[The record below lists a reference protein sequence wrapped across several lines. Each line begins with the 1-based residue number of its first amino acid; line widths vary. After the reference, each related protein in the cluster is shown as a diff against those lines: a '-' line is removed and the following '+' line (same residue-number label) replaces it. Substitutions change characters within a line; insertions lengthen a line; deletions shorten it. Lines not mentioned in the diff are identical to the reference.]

1 MLGKAHFAITVA
13 QWFELGGSS
22 MNRYRVA
29 ALSFVSLWLG
39 STSIALASAPNCFSL
54 PDQRG
59 DHAGSS
65 ARKVT
70 LGSRITTTA
79 ACEYALAPDATWVA
93 LGASDGDFAGLVDA
107 LATQTT
113 TTLRERPT
121 TIYGRALKK
130 GARAS
135 DAAGSALESVF
146 LAGCTEYLLTEAH
159 GFSLR
164 VPIETQRPTV
174 TRQAGA
180 TSCGADHVG
189 LFVVAMAS
197 SATAPLLKRGP
208 FVASLATDA
217 SELVLDPGAYA
228 IYAARSSDDVGYL
241 LGRVESGSSL
251 TPLRDALRAVE
262 EGRGSAWLR
271 GSWKQGR
278 FHLAP
283 VSAALRNSEAWSE
296 LRTAAVANSA
306 WLQRRDKQ
314 RNNTTELG
322 KVSLSP
328 EGDAIHLPTNELTR
342 AMVEQYGPEGRTMA
356 PDLSEWSNVLDG
368 IELCVASRYALPA
381 AGARVTA
388 NVAPQ
393 CMAMSRLMVPLSV
406 QSSGLGSGRVCVRDN
421 LRVMTTTGS
430 RAGRDLPEICT
441 DLQGPTSATAGT
453 QSLLLVTRGSKL
465 RFEGDGVGTL
475 FACTNNVCQPLPDAH
490 GTLSLDQ
497 AGLVEVRHADTVD
510 NARSAQAL
518 TRARITVIDPEQ
530 QWHPVG
536 LHTASHP
543 LDGRPATNNAGNA
556 APTASTPRRAPR
568 GPWTELR
575 YDSET
580 VFTYTRRQQRLD
592 FRITMARNASA
603 AWNHRGEASSQLTQ
617 NIPVF
622 GGIEGTLEG
631 ARPAALVALITETP
645 ACPEAPGAE
654 LSAQVPIDPEQL
666 PPGADFYVQLAQ
678 YSGATLP
685 LRCLARA
692 HLRVVESRSLRAVDS
707 IRVGLLGDAQL
718 QVFVTRPAAIGLSLP
733 IVYGFWRWGYGF
745 GLDASISLSSAI
757 TFDPSQVTRTGLM
770 ASTALVWGPEQ
781 LAPRLLSFGV
791 ALHAATGTHK
801 DSPFGSVYG
810 AINLSSLIDMAGG
823 R

>member
-1 MLGKAHFAITVA
+1 
-13 QWFELGGSS
+13 
-22 MNRYRVA
+22 MNRYAVA
-29 ALSFVSLWLG
+29 WLSLALLLG
-39 STSIALASAPNCFSL
+39 TTSAAHAAAPNCFSL
-54 PDQRG
+54 PDQHG
-59 DHAGSS
+59 DNAGSS

-70 LGSRITTTA
+70 LGSRVTTTA
-79 ACEYALAPDATWVA
+79 ACEYALAPDATWVS
-93 LGASDGDFAGLVDA
+93 LGAVDGDFASLVDA
-107 LATQTT
+107 LATQTA

-121 TIYGRALKK
+121 AIYGRALKK
-130 GARAS
+130 STRAVN
-135 DAAGSALESVF
+135 AAGSTLESVF

-197 SATAPLLKRGP
+197 AATAPVLKRGP
-208 FVASLATDA
+208 FVATLATDGN
-217 SELVLDPGAYA
+217 ELVLDPGAYA
-228 IYAARSSDDVGYL
+228 IYAARSSDGVGYL

-262 EGRGSAWLR
+262 EGRSRVWLR

-283 VSAALRNSEAWSE
+283 ISPALRSSEAWAE
-296 LRTAAVANSA
+296 LRTAAVANSV
-306 WLQRRDKQ
+306 WLQRNDRQ
-314 RNNTTELG
+314 RTTELG

-328 EGDAIHLPTNELTR
+328 DGDTIRLPTSETTR
-342 AMVEQYGPEGRTMA
+342 AMVEQYGAEGRTMT
-356 PDLSEWSNVLDG
+356 PDLSEWSKVLNG
-368 IELCVASRYALPA
+368 IELCVASRYALPT
-381 AGARVTA
+381 AGTRVTA

-393 CMAMSRLMVPLSV
+393 CIAMSRLIAPLTV
-406 QSSGLGSGRVCVRDN
+406 QSVGLGAGRVCVRDK
-421 LRVMTTTGS
+421 LRVMTTTGA
-430 RAGRDLPEICT
+430 RAGRDLPEVCT
-441 DLQGPTSATAGT
+441 ELQSTADSSA
-453 QSLLLVTRGSKL
+453 SKRPLLLVTRGSTL
-465 RFEGDGVGTL
+465 RFEGDGASAL
-475 FACTNNVCQPLPDAH
+475 FACTNNVCQPMPDAD

-497 AGLVEVRHADTVD
+497 SGLVEIRHADTID
-510 NARSAQAL
+510 SARSAQAL
-518 TRARITVIDPEQ
+518 TRARIAVIDPEQ

-536 LHTASHP
+536 LHTAAHP
-543 LDGRPATNNAGNA
+543 LDGGPTNDSASSAG
-556 APTASTPRRAPR
+556 PTASTSTPR
-568 GPWTELR
+568 GPWTDLR
-575 YDSET
+575 YDSDS

-592 FRITMARNASA
+592 FRLTMARNVPA
-603 AWNHRGEASSQLTQ
+603 AWNQRAEAASQLTQ
-617 NIPVF
+617 NTPIF
-622 GGIEGTLEG
+622 GGVEGTLEG
-631 ARPAALVALITETP
+631 ARPAALVALITATP
-645 ACPEAPGAE
+645 ACPEAPAAE

-678 YSGATLP
+678 YSDATLP

-692 HLRVVESRSLRAVDS
+692 HLRVVESRSLRAVDN

-718 QVFVTRPAAIGLSLP
+718 LVFVTRPAAIGLSLP
-733 IVYGFWRWGYGF
+733 IVYGIWRWGYGF

-757 TFDPSQVTRTGLM
+757 AFDPSQVSRTGLM

-810 AINLSSLIDMAGG
+810 ALNLSSLIDMAGG